1 MPDLQARLQ
10 VALFNILQEGDV
22 QIRGFNLRIPLD
34 VQFLFT
40 ANPEDY
46 TNRGNIVTPLK
57 DRIGSQ
63 ILTHYPNS
71 LEHAKKITQSQARLD
86 QLQQSIE
93 VPEVLKNLVEQIAI
107 EARVSEFVDA
117 KSGVSARL
125 TISAYESLVS
135 AAELRFLKQNQPYTF
150 ARIGDL
156 YAAVPAINGKIE
168 LVYEGEQEGPAII
181 AQNLISISIRN
192 SFLQLFP
199 DPEKLKRKKESS
211 DYSKIINWFSNNNIL
226 DLLDHEKDSVYSN
239 ALSFVEGL
247 EELVTKYHPKA
258 KGNDKLLLMEFA
270 LHGLA
275 EHSLLSKTK
284 LISGVSFKDLF
295 GSLLNQN
302 FDTN

>member
-1 MPDLQARLQ
+1 M
-10 VALFNILQEGDV
+10 
-22 QIRGFNLRIPLD
+22 
-34 VQFLFT
+34 
-40 ANPEDY
+40 
-46 TNRGNIVTPLK
+46 
-57 DRIGSQ
+57 
-63 ILTHYPNS
+63 
-71 LEHAKKITQSQARLD
+71 
-86 QLQQSIE
+86 
-93 VPEVLKNLVEQIAI
+93 
-107 EARVSEFVDA
+107 
-117 KSGVSARL
+117 
-125 TISAYESLVS
+125 
-135 AAELRFLKQNQPYTF
+135 
-150 ARIGDL
+150 
-156 YAAVPAINGKIE
+156 PAINGKIE

-199 DPEKLKRKKESS
+199 DPEKLKRKKEFS